1 MLVLTSILIIY
12 VYICVHMY
20 NYYKIENI
28 NNINNELIR
37 LSQST
42 EIS

>member
-12 VYICVHMY
+12 AYTYICIY
-20 NYYKIENI
+20 NYYNI
-28 NNINNELIR
+28 NNIDNELIR